1 MAKKAKAVGGVKKSQ
16 DEVAKLSPADYTP
29 EELRAAKDA
38 AEAEA
43 AAKANADEAG
53 KPSAK
58 ATSVDVV
65 GANGVIR
72 TYSKELHGAKFRA
85 YADEFAGKA
94 EGRHVVAHAEE

>member
-1 MAKKAKAVGGVKKSQ
+1 MGKKAKAVGGGAP
-16 DEVAKLSPADYTP
+16 AKQTA
-29 EELRAAKDA
+29 EEKIAAK
-38 AEAEA
+38 EA
-43 AAKANADEAG
+43 AAAVKQAADLAKEAG
-53 KPSAK
+53 KPGAK
-58 ATSVDVV
+58 DTAVDVV